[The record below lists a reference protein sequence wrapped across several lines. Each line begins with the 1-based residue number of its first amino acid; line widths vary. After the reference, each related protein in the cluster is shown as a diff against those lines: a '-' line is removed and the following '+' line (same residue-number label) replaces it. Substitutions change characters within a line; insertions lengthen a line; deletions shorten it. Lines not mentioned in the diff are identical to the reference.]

1 MGFDDIKD
9 ELLGRTKEIKQKL
22 VQEYDELTDRD
33 LDEAGDDPDRIADKI
48 QEKTGQPRAQV
59 EQRMR
64 EVAQR

>member
-1 MGFDDIKD
+1 MGFDDIKQ
-9 ELLGRTKEIKQKL
+9 ELLDRTKEIKERL

-48 QEKTGQPRAQV
+48 QERTGHSRAHV

-64 EVAQR
+64 EVVRR